1 MGSPSGFPAY
11 ERLSGWNRL
20 LPARTPGAALEQ
32 DADVDLVVIGGGFT
46 GIAAAARWA
55 ELKPDARI
63 AVVEA
68 SEIGEGNPGRNS
80 GFLLEISLANDADA
94 AQLERMHACNQ
105 LIGMTMNRLRD
116 AVFDSGIDCAIEH
129 AGTYRAAAGRPG
141 RRALRQYQQFLDAAG
156 LPSERLSRSELNARL
171 GTAYYSDGL
180 YSPHC
185 YLVQPA
191 ALVRGLA
198 GLLPASVTVFE
209 NTPATAVRRIGE
221 RWQVRT
227 DQATLSAPTVV
238 VANNAFAK
246 HLGIAGSRLVK
257 MYTYAALT
265 EPLPAAALE
274 RLGSSQSWGLLPS
287 HRLGCTLRRT
297 RDGRLLIRSHYGYES
312 EASNDVVG
320 ELLMSS
326 LRARFPQL
334 GTLKFASVW
343 GGATGFTLNGSPV
356 WGQLRPGLFVSAG
369 CNGGGVVK
377 GTLFGRLLAEQACGH
392 TVPDVRA
399 LFGTASW
406 MPPEPFRRLGF
417 MLTSRWERHRGRAEM

>member
-1 MGSPSGFPAY
+1 MGSRSSFPDY
-11 ERLSGWNRL
+11 ERSSGWNRL

-32 DADVDLVVIGGGFT
+32 DAEVDLVVIGGGFT
-46 GIAAAARWA
+46 GIAAAGRWA
-55 ELKPDARI
+55 ELNPDARI
-63 AVVEA
+63 AMVEA

-80 GFLLEISLANDADA
+80 GFLLEISLANDADP
-94 AQLERMHACNQ
+94 AQLERMQACNQ
-105 LIGMTMNRLRD
+105 LISMTMNRMRD
-116 AVFDSGIDCAIEH
+116 AVYDGGIDCAIEH

-141 RRALRQYQQFLDAAG
+141 RRALRHYEEFLDAAG
-156 LPSERLSRSELNARL
+156 LPYERLSRSELNAQL
-171 GTAYYSDGL
+171 GTEYYSDGI

-198 GLLPASVTVFE
+198 GLMPAGISVYE
-209 NTPATAVRRIGE
+209 NTPATGLQRNADG
-221 RWQVRT
+221 WQVQT
-227 DQATLSAPTVV
+227 DRATLNASTVI

-265 EPLPAAALE
+265 EPLPDAELA
-274 RLGSSQSWGLLPS
+274 RLGSSQSWGLLPT

-297 RDGRLLIRSHYGYES
+297 RDGRLLIRSHYGYEA
-312 EASNDVVG
+312 EAANDAVG
-320 ELLMSS
+320 ELLMAS

-334 GTLKFASVW
+334 GNLQFTSVW
-343 GGATGFTLNGSPV
+343 GGATGFTLNGAPV
-356 WGQLRPGLFVSAG
+356 WGQVRPGLYVSAG

-377 GTLFGRLLAEQACGH
+377 GTLFGRLLAEHAAGH

-399 LFGTASW
+399 LFGSASW
-406 MPPEPFRRLGF
+406 MPPEPFRRFGF